1 MKLKKIEKFA
11 IILTGLLFLT
21 LTLYFLLCPVRTVG
35 EVLAK
40 DNLDSPDEI
49 RINPTAP
56 KSWSACDPFADLEF
70 GEGIWLSESE
80 EIKEFCN
87 LLYSLKIRK
96 KMGKSH
102 WFSQKH
108 SNEPAYEYE
117 ILFHT
122 DQGYL
127 SNSALSGGVQLS
139 NYLVTD
145 GFSSYN
151 FNTYYMLNNSEN
163 AHYFNQIFIFLSE
176 KISKRKETAL

>member
-21 LTLYFLLCPVRTVG
+21 LTLYFLLY
-35 EVLAK
+35 
-40 DNLDSPDEI
+40 SPDEI

-87 LLYSLKIRK
+87 LLYSLNIRK

-127 SNSALSGGVQLS
+127 PIRLCPEEFSFKLPGNGR
-139 NYLVTD
+139 
-145 GFSSYN
+145 FSSYN

-176 KISKRKETAL
+176 KTS

>member
-21 LTLYFLLCPVRTVG
+21 LTLYFLLCPVRTIG

-127 SNSALSGGVQLS
+127 PIRLCPEEFSFELPGNGR
-139 NYLVTD
+139 
-145 GFSSYN
+145 FSSYN

-163 AHYFNQIFIFLSE
+163 AHYFNQIFSFLS
-176 KISKRKETAL
+176 KKTS

>member
-49 RINPTAP
+49 RIIPTAP
-56 KSWSACDPFADLEF
+56 KSWSACDPFADLEL

-87 LLYSLKIRK
+87 LLYSLNIRK

-127 SNSALSGGVQLS
+127 PIRLCPEEFSFELPGNGR
-139 NYLVTD
+139 
-145 GFSSYN
+145 FSSYN

-176 KISKRKETAL
+176 KTS

>member
-1 MKLKKIEKFA
+1 MKLKKIKRFA

-108 SNEPAYEYE
+108 
-117 ILFHT
+117 
-122 DQGYL
+122 
-127 SNSALSGGVQLS
+127 
-139 NYLVTD
+139 
-145 GFSSYN
+145 
-151 FNTYYMLNNSEN
+151 
-163 AHYFNQIFIFLSE
+163 
-176 KISKRKETAL
+176 

>member
-56 KSWSACDPFADLEF
+56 KNWSACDPFADLEL

-87 LLYSLKIRK
+87 LLYSLNIRK
-96 KMGKSH
+96 RWEKVIGFHKNIPMNQHTNMK
-102 WFSQKH
+102 FCF
-108 SNEPAYEYE
+108 
-117 ILFHT
+117 ILTRAIF
-122 DQGYL
+122 QFGYVWR
-127 SNSALSGGVQLS
+127 NSVL
-139 NYLVTD
+139 NYLVMD
-145 GFSSYN
+145 V
-151 FNTYYMLNNSEN
+151 
-163 AHYFNQIFIFLSE
+163 FLPT
-176 KISKRKETAL
+176 ILTPTTC